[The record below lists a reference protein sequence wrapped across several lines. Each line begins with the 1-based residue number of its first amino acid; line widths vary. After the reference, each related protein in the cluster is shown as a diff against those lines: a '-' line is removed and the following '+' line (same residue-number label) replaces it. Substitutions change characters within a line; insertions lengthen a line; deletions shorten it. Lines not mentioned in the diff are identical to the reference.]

1 MKMHLSYSCY
11 FCPWLILETFVMVG
25 HIKKLHI
32 KINKLTIEITS
43 FSLYG
48 TRTLQ
53 PI

>member
-1 MKMHLSYSCY
+1 
-11 FCPWLILETFVMVG
+11 MVG

-53 PI
+53 PIWPYNVNAIGFILMDAWPKF